1 VVGNGHKVAAI
12 SIFLHSASSLAARL
26 VARSKFLNLRHLNC
40 NVQFGGREKG
50 WRQVALGVV
59 PHERRIPVRPVM
71 DTLRSVV
78 RFLGIVVTLLFVVAV
93 PGTFADEI
101 NRGRHEGSL
110 IQSEAVGTS
119 WNSGR
124 FGYEVTS
131 GWREGSAMKYEAV
144 ETFWGGRFAD
154 LSSGHS
160 FGQGEIFGRTNG
172 IRDGYWWRLSLD
184 EHGDKWVSPS
194 DTSTAMPEPG
204 TFLLLANGV
213 SFLLFARRRT
223 MKA

>member
-1 VVGNGHKVAAI
+1 
-12 SIFLHSASSLAARL
+12 
-26 VARSKFLNLRHLNC
+26 
-40 NVQFGGREKG
+40 
-50 WRQVALGVV
+50 
-59 PHERRIPVRPVM
+59 M

-78 RFLGIVVTLLFVVAV
+78 RFLGIVVTLMFVVAV
-93 PGTFADEI
+93 SGTFADEM
-101 NRGRHEGSL
+101 NRDRHEGSL

-124 FGYEVTS
+124 FGYDVTS
-131 GWREGSAMKYEAV
+131 GWHEGSAMKYEAV

-154 LSSGHS
+154 LNSGLS

-172 IRDGYWWRLSLD
+172 IRDGYWLRLSLD

-194 DTSTAMPEPG
+194 DASTAMPEPG

-213 SFLLFARRRT
+213 SFLLFLRRRT